1 MIILSDLEKKYNDK
15 TVVHNLNLHLNQG
28 EIYGFL
34 GPNGAG
40 KSTTIAMILGLIQPT
55 RGAIKLFGKTLSNGY
70 FEIKQRIGVMG
81 EYQHLYGDMTGA
93 EYLDFFA
100 DLYRIKNKKRIP
112 ELLEKV
118 GLGQFDGLP
127 LKAYSKGMQQRISLA
142 RTLLHD
148 PELLILDEP
157 VSSLDPYGVKQIR
170 DIILEE
176 NKRGKTFFIS
186 SHLLSE
192 IEKTCNRVGILNH
205 GVLVMEDT
213 MNGIRE
219 QLALGSDLEIEL
231 DNIPDGVASDLK
243 NLPFI
248 ESLTQ
253 SDRTIT
259 IHIEGKEDYRATI
272 SRFLNERGC
281 LVISMKKN
289 QMSLEEAFITI
300 TEKNVS
306 LFTGGKKVV

>member
-1 MIILSDLEKKYNDK
+1 
-15 TVVHNLNLHLNQG
+15 
-28 EIYGFL
+28 
-34 GPNGAG
+34 
-40 KSTTIAMILGLIQPT
+40 MILGLIKPT
-55 RGAIKLFGKTLSNGY
+55 RGMIKLFGKTLSGAY
-70 FEIKQRIGVMG
+70 FDIKQRIGVVG
-81 EYQHLYGDMTGA
+81 EYQHLYGEMTGF

-100 DLYRIKNKKRIP
+100 DLYRIKNKKRMN

-118 GLGQFDGLP
+118 DLGQFASLP

-142 RTLLHD
+142 RALLHD

-157 VSSLDPYGVKQIR
+157 VSSLDPHGIKQIR

-176 NKRGKTFFIS
+176 NKRGKTFLIS

-213 MNGIRE
+213 MNGIKE
-219 QLALGSDLEIEL
+219 QFSKGSDLEIEFE
-231 DNIPDGVASDLK
+231 NIPDGIAGDLK

-253 SDRTIT
+253 TDRTIAL
-259 IHIEGKEDYRATI
+259 HIEGKEDYRAAI

-281 LVISMKKN
+281 IIISMKKN
-289 QMSLEEAFITI
+289 QISLEEAFITI
-300 TEKNVS
+300 TEKNIS
-306 LFTGGKKVV
+306 LFTGEKKVV